1 MLLVGI
7 VIVEN
12 GQRRIPVQFAKRVV
26 GRRMY
31 GGQST
36 YIPLKVNQAGI
47 VPIIFASSM
56 LYLPLLI
63 TQVLPSDPGSW
74 GVGVQRWV
82 NDNLVQPDSFFYIV
96 VYGFLI
102 VGFAYFYTAIAFD
115 PHQQA
120 DTIRKQG
127 GFIPGI
133 RPGPQTERYLA
144 KILARITL
152 PGALFIAAIALLPS
166 LLLAFAERAGV
177 RVRRHVDPHRRGR
190 GPRDDEADR
199 QPADDAELRRLP
211 AVTRGVRMVM
221 LGRQGAGKGTQ
232 CVRMSRHYVVPHIST
247 GDMLRAAVREGT
259 PLGRKAGEIMAVG
272 GLVPDDLM
280 IDIVDD
286 RLDRDDTTSRGYVLD
301 GFPRTVGQAEA
312 LAEITASRPLDVVID
327 LDVAREVVLQRLASR
342 RVCDD
347 CQANYS
353 LDAPP
358 KYGWV
363 CDDCGG
369 DVVQRDDDTPAAIE
383 MRLAEY
389 EANTAPLI
397 EWYGERGLLEVI
409 DGWARTDE
417 VTQRLFSVIDMRR
430 SS

>member
-1 MLLVGI
+1 
-7 VIVEN
+7 
-12 GQRRIPVQFAKRVV
+12 
-26 GRRMY
+26 
-31 GGQST
+31 
-36 YIPLKVNQAGI
+36 
-47 VPIIFASSM
+47 
-56 LYLPLLI
+56 
-63 TQVLPSDPGSW
+63 
-74 GVGVQRWV
+74 
-82 NDNLVQPDSFFYIV
+82 
-96 VYGFLI
+96 
-102 VGFAYFYTAIAFD
+102 
-115 PHQQA
+115 
-120 DTIRKQG
+120 
-127 GFIPGI
+127 
-133 RPGPQTERYLA
+133 
-144 KILARITL
+144 
-152 PGALFIAAIALLPS
+152 
-166 LLLAFAERAGV
+166 
-177 RVRRHVDPHRRGR
+177 
-190 GPRDDEADR
+190 
-199 QPADDAELRRLP
+199 
-211 AVTRGVRMVM
+211 VTRGVRMVM

-327 LDVAREVVLQRLASR
+327 LDVAREFVLQRLASR

-363 CDDCGG
+363 CDNCGG

-389 EANTAPLI
+389 ETNTAPLI

-417 VTQRLFSVIDMRR
+417 VTQRLFSVIDKRR